1 MMIDIVQNS
10 STKENFLTV
19 IGISVRLFKTAFRQR
34 ETFLP
39 YRDKIIISIK
49 YNLYLF
55 ICQVKMD
62 HGNADRTSFSGFC
75 VPPAGKQRDVGLS
88 APVFLK
94 VQMENLADFVDCS
107 GVKLDTVPGLDNQ
120 FTLRPVQM

>member
-1 MMIDIVQNS
+1 
-10 STKENFLTV
+10 
-19 IGISVRLFKTAFRQR
+19 
-34 ETFLP
+34 
-39 YRDKIIISIK
+39 
-49 YNLYLF
+49 
-55 ICQVKMD
+55 MD

-94 VQMENLADFVDCS
+94 VQTENPADFVDCS

-120 FTLRPVQM
+120 FTLRSVQM